1 MTTATAKRPPSQ
13 HAAKLPRRRDTI
25 TARDNRAGLW
35 MVTPTTIIVVAI
47 IIVPVIWN
55 LVMAF
60 QKASFIDIADNG
72 LLNPLTLQNFA
83 DVFTDRSFWAS
94 LWTTVVFSVVSTA
107 GSILLGLV
115 AALAFRSA
123 FPGRGLARSLM
134 LLPYVAPVVAVTFV
148 WQIMLNPQFGILNWV
163 GVNVFGW
170 EHPIDFLGRAPYA
183 LATVI
188 VFEIWRYFPFAFMF
202 VTARLTALP
211 GDIEEAALVDG
222 VTPLQNFRLV
232 VLPQLMPV
240 LSLLAVL
247 RLIMTFNK
255 FDDIY
260 LLTGGA
266 AGTEVSA
273 VRVYDQL
280 MGSFD
285 IGGAAANAFVLSAI
299 LAVSLFVYMK
309 FFAGREEED

>member
-1 MTTATAKRPPSQ
+1 M
-13 HAAKLPRRRDTI
+13 
-25 TARDNRAGLW
+25 
-35 MVTPTTIIVVAI
+35 
-47 IIVPVIWN
+47 
-55 LVMAF
+55 
-60 QKASFIDIADNG
+60 
-72 LLNPLTLQNFA
+72 
-83 DVFTDRSFWAS
+83 
-94 LWTTVVFSVVSTA
+94 
-107 GSILLGLV
+107 
-115 AALAFRSA
+115 
-123 FPGRGLARSLM
+123 
-134 LLPYVAPVVAVTFV
+134 
-148 WQIMLNPQFGILNWV
+148 
-163 GVNVFGW
+163 
-170 EHPIDFLGRAPYA
+170 
-183 LATVI
+183 
-188 VFEIWRYFPFAFMF
+188 
-202 VTARLTALP
+202 
-211 GDIEEAALVDG
+211 
-222 VTPLQNFRLV
+222 

>member
-1 MTTATAKRPPSQ
+1 MTTTTTKRPSTPRTD
-13 HAAKLPRRRDTI
+13 KLPKRVTI
-25 TARDNRAGLW
+25 ASRDNRAGLW
-35 MVTPTTIIVVAI
+35 MVMPTTIIVVAI
-47 IIVPVIWN
+47 VIVPVIWN

-94 LWTTVVFSVVSTA
+94 LWTTVVFSVLSTA
-107 GSILLGLV
+107 GSIALGLV